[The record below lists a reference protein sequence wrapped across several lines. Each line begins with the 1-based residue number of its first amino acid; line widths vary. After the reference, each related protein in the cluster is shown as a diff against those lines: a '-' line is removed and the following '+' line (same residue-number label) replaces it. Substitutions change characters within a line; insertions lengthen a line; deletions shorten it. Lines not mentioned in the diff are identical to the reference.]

1 MGEGKSDDGR
11 GEMTA
16 RSCRPRG
23 QATILILAAIAAM
36 GSMAIHMLVP
46 ALPLM
51 AGEFAIGPTQ
61 AQWTISIYLWGLAG
75 GQLLAGPLADRY
87 GRRPVMLAGLA
98 GYALAGL
105 LGAAAHALPMLV
117 AARMMQAVGGAAG
130 VVAARVMVGDLFP
143 RGEAAGKQ
151 ATLMAIV
158 MISPA
163 LAPLA
168 GGAVTEWI
176 GWRAVLALLGLC
188 GVIAFAAAWRRLP
201 ETARKR
207 RSISACGASGEERS
221 PSLLRSYRRLFAN
234 RQFLLTTAALAGA
247 SSGLY
252 MFLANSSFLLI
263 DRFGLSP
270 AEAGGCLL
278 GIAVASIVGT
288 RFVAPIERRG
298 DALVAGT
305 AFCAGGALIAL
316 GLALLGIEGPVP
328 FIAPILLLGVG
339 AGLAG
344 PAAINN
350 VIFAEEGL
358 AATAASLAGAVQML
372 ASGAGMM
379 ALGAFSPI
387 DPLRLAIGLALATGL
402 AFLGALK
409 R

>member
-1 MGEGKSDDGR
+1 MREGKSDDGR

-51 AGEFAIGPTQ
+51 ASEFAIGPTQ

-158 MISPA
+158 MISLA
-163 LAPLA
+163 LALLA
-168 GGAVTEWI
+168 DGALPAWI

-188 GVIAFAAAWRRLP
+188 GAIAFAAAWRRLP

-207 RSISACGASGEERS
+207 RSISAGGASGEERS

-234 RQFLLTTAALAGA
+234 RQ
-247 SSGLY
+247 
-252 MFLANSSFLLI
+252 FLLI

-298 DALVAGT
+298 DALVTGT
-305 AFCAGGALIAL
+305 AFCAGGALVAL
-316 GLALLGIEGPVP
+316 ALALLGIEGPVP